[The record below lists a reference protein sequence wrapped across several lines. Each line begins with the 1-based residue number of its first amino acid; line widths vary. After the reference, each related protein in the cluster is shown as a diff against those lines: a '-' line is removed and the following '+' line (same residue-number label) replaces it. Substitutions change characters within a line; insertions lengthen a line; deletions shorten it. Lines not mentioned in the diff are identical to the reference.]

1 MKELRRRVLRKLGGR
16 KGETLAEV
24 LIALLIAALALT
36 MLASTIASSSKIIL
50 RSKDK
55 MESYYDKNNEMAEM
69 AESGTLTATIKISGS
84 EVSLKGDD
92 LLIGYSINTEVGDT
106 KVISYW
112 LEGDG

>member
-1 MKELRRRVLRKLGGR
+1 
-16 KGETLAEV
+16 
-24 LIALLIAALALT
+24 
-36 MLASTIASSSKIIL
+36 
-50 RSKDK
+50 
-55 MESYYDKNNEMAEM
+55 MAEM